1 MKIYIDE
8 KMVRRN
14 KRMGNI
20 LKWLS
25 LIIMGIGLWIVFQPS
40 VAENPTLTTLV
51 FTIVIIGFFMSSIGN
66 YLNSRFGQSPR
77 PDELIDKSLKGLD
90 DRYTIFH
97 YNTPVT
103 HLLIG
108 PAGVW
113 SITPSFI
120 DGTLEFNEK
129 KNTWR
134 RKGGSFI
141 NKFISQETLGNPQK
155 ELQANQKDLDRF
167 LKKNK
172 IGFDMPLNGAV
183 LLLHKNASLEEQNE
197 SDILIVK
204 AEKFKDKLR
213 KIAKEN
219 PSINDEITKYQQ
231 LFIEE

>member
-1 MKIYIDE
+1 MKIYFDE
-8 KMVRRN
+8 KMIKRN
-14 KRMGNI
+14 KRIGTI

-25 LIIMGIGLWIVFQPS
+25 LVIMAIGLWIVFQPS

-90 DRYTIFH
+90 DRYAMFH
-97 YNTPVT
+97 YTSPVS

-120 DGTLEFNEK
+120 DGTLEYNEK
-129 KNTWR
+129 RNTWR

-141 NKFISQETLGNPQK
+141 NKFISQETLGNPQR

-172 IGFDMPLNGAV
+172 IDIEMPLNGAV
-183 LLLHKNASLEEQNE
+183 LLLHKNANLEEQPE
-197 SDILIVK
+197 SDILIIK
-204 AEKFKDKLR
+204 ADKFKDKLR

-219 PSINDEITKYQQ
+219 PSPVEDFTKYQL
-231 LFIEE
+231 LFSEE